1 MSEEVIEN
9 PLLKSVYGEE
19 YKRLINQAPELK
31 GIIKYKDLLNEDL
44 FAYEI
49 INTYKKLK
57 NKNITKELLLKK
69 AKEMKEVNKKMN
81 EGVNWEEDEALSRFF
96 QDNEEELEDKFIEEN
111 QDLFNKFVRKQ
122 FYKEGVK

>member
-1 MSEEVIEN
+1 
-9 PLLKSVYGEE
+9 
-19 YKRLINQAPELK
+19 
-31 GIIKYKDLLNEDL
+31 
-44 FAYEI
+44 
-49 INTYKKLK
+49 
-57 NKNITKELLLKK
+57 
-69 AKEMKEVNKKMN
+69 MN